1 MCFHYRKK
9 HKKHKHKKS
18 KSIDENLNGNGAVI
32 DKIVSQLVSRREING
47 RISNTQP
54 ETEDTED
61 SDDDKLIDLDSDE
74 VDCTIIEDDIDLEEL
89 MKQKVSFV
97 QYFTNASLI
106 FGSYVKVTYRMY
118 QTLVSY
124 INT

>member
-97 QYFTNASLI
+97 QYFRNASLI